1 MPEYYVADSGDL
13 PKNEMREMTVEGKTF
28 LLVHHEN
35 GEFHALA
42 AKCTHYGA
50 PLAKGYLRGDRLIC
64 PWHHACFDVTNG
76 RHLETPGQ
84 DGLNTFPLRIE
95 GKSIFVDLPEG
106 ELTNHLTNPSS
117 LALSGNED
125 VFVIVG
131 GGPAGAHAAEGM
143 REAGFTGKIKL
154 ISAEDKL
161 PYDRT
166 QVSKQF
172 LTGDKSAD
180 KLPLRD
186 RAFYQKHDVDL
197 ILGQAV
203 TSIDRKQQT
212 VTTDDGRSISFTK
225 LLLCP
230 GSTPNRLKMAG
241 ADGANV
247 RTLRKA
253 DDAAGLRNDI
263 EKGTKVVIIGASFIG
278 METAQG
284 LSKLGA
290 DVTVVA
296 RDKVPFAGPFGEEIG
311 RAILKDHREA
321 GIHFEL
327 ETEAEKLETAD
338 NRVTTIHLKNGK
350 KLTTDLLVL
359 GIGVHPSTGFLED
372 VLSLEK
378 DGGIKVNG
386 LLAVP
391 ETDGKIFAAGDISH
405 YPYRNGHVRIEH
417 WKVAG
422 QQGRVAGM
430 NMAGAGMS
438 YRSVPFFWT
447 AQQGTNY
454 RYVGHA
460 EDYDRIGIEGSV
472 EEKKYIAHYYQND
485 KLVAALGVGMD
496 YRMAELNERFYRG
509 AESPAW

>member
-13 PKNEMREMTVEGKTF
+13 PANEMREMSVEGKTF
-28 LLVHHEN
+28 LLVHHED
-35 GEFHALA
+35 GTFYALS

-50 PLAKGYLRGDRLIC
+50 PLAKGYLRGDRLTC
-64 PWHHACFDVTNG
+64 PWHHACFDVTSG

-84 DGLNTFPLRIE
+84 DGLYSFPLRME
-95 GKSIFVDLPEG
+95 GKSIYVDLPEG
-106 ELTNHLTNPSS
+106 ELPGRMTNPSS
-117 LALSGNED
+117 LALNGNED
-125 VFVIVG
+125 IFIIVG

-172 LTGDKSAD
+172 LTGDKPAD
-180 KLPLRD
+180 QLPLRD
-186 RAFYQKHDVDL
+186 RSFYQKHDVEL

-203 TSIDRKQQT
+203 TVIDRDKRT
-212 VTTDDGRSISFTK
+212 LTTEDGRSFPYTK

-230 GSTPNRLKMAG
+230 GSTPNRLKMDG
-241 ADGANV
+241 ADADNV
-247 RTLRKA
+247 RTLRRA
-253 DDAAGLRNDI
+253 DDAAGLRADI
-263 EKGTKVVIIGASFIG
+263 KKGSKVVIIGASFIG

-284 LSKLGA
+284 LKKLGA
-290 DVTVVA
+290 EVTVVA
-296 RDKVPFAGPFGEEIG
+296 RDMVPFAGPFGEEIG
-311 RAILKDHREA
+311 RSILKDHEEA
-321 GIHFEL
+321 GIQFEL
-327 ETEAEKLETAD
+327 ETEADRLETD
-338 NRVTTIHLKNGK
+338 NGRVTTVHLKNGK
-350 KLTTDLLVL
+350 SLAADLLVL
-359 GIGVHPSTGFLED
+359 GIGVHPATGFLSD
-372 VLSLEK
+372 HFSLEK

-391 ETDGKIFAAGDISH
+391 ETDGRIFAAGDIAH
-405 YPYRNGHVRIEH
+405 YPYRKQHVRIEH

-430 NMAGAGMS
+430 NMAGAGMN

-460 EDYDRIGIEGSV
+460 EKYDRMDIEGSV
-472 EEKKYIAHYYQND
+472 AEKKYIAHYYQND

-496 YRMAELNERFYRG
+496 YRMAELDERFYQG